1 MQRRYSSAIAPSSRS
16 VEQAQFITVPCADG
30 QAVKALQTLSPE
42 FNHLDG
48 HGEALASS
56 FGIHRHFPGSAF
68 QGNNDHRRIKI
79 SQAHV
84 STEC

>member
-42 FNHLDG
+42 FNQAWTVMEKRLRPRSAYIVISRG
-48 HGEALASS
+48 QPSRAITITEES
-56 FGIHRHFPGSAF
+56 RFP
-68 QGNNDHRRIKI
+68 KP
-79 SQAHV
+79 
-84 STEC
+84 T